1 MNTQVEDILDRI
13 LQEKIVFFIDYFVGK
28 TYLCTCHMGKKL
40 SE

>member
-1 MNTQVEDILDRI
+1 MDTQVEDVLDRI

-28 TYLCTCHMGKKL
+28 MYLCTAYIEKEL